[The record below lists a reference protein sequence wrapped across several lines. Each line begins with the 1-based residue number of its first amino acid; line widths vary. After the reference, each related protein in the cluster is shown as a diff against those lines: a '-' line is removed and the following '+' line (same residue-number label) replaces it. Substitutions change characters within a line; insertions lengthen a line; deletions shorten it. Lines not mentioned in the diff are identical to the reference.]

1 LPLCRFQWHLVFVC
15 HVYITFT
22 ATHQCHPFSPDL
34 VVLDIVVT
42 DKRHPNQRDGS
53 QGEREVLRETKSH
66 GLEDEELTGKMSQ
79 GDNVCPVSNGVNRT
93 NVEVISCVASNNA
106 SNKCPGAE
114 KSSGKGSK
122 LIGSLGVVLSRN
134 QLVDLILWLELV
146 GLGRELGVA
155 NEFAVV
161 DSSGKV

>member
-1 LPLCRFQWHLVFVC
+1 M
-15 HVYITFT
+15 YITFT
-22 ATHQCHPFSPDL
+22 ATHQSHHLSPDL

-42 DKRHPNQRDGS
+42 DKRHPDKRDGS
-53 QGEREVLRETKSH
+53 QSEREVLRETKSH
-66 GLEDEELTGKMSQ
+66 GLENEELTGKMSQ
-79 GDNVCPVSNGVNRT
+79 GDNVSPVSNGVNGT

-106 SNKCPGAE
+106 SNERPGTE

-134 QLVDLILWLELV
+134 QLVDLVLWLKLV

-155 NEFAVV
+155 DEFAVV
-161 DSSGKV
+161 DSSGEV